1 MKVSVVMPVYNEA
14 ATIDE
19 VVARVQA
26 VPIEKEIIMIDDG
39 SNDGTRH
46 RLTEIEKQYE
56 NVRVIL
62 HPHNRG
68 KGAALRTGFDHVTG
82 DIVIIQD
89 ADLEY
94 DPQDY
99 LELVKPIIEGK
110 ADVVYGSRF
119 RGKPENMSLSHYL
132 GNRFLTF
139 VSNLVNGLKLSDMET
154 CYKVFKPEILEGM
167 TLKSDRFDFE
177 PEFTAKIA
185 RKRLRVCEVP
195 IRYYGRTHAEG
206 KKISW
211 RDGIAALFTIIRF
224 RFFDR

>member
-39 SNDGTRH
+39 SKDGTRH

-62 HPHNRG
+62 HPHNKG

-99 LELVKPIIEGK
+99 LELVKPIVEGK

-119 RGKPENMSLSHYL
+119 QGKPENMSLSHYL

-211 RDGIAALFTIIRF
+211 RDGIAALFTIIKF